1 MQDTTIIEA
10 KTITEKR
17 EQFIAE
23 HIPFVVYTTSKI
35 LGRYLSVEND
45 EEYSVA
51 LEAFNSAIDTYE
63 AGQSKFETYATT
75 VIRNKLIDYHR
86 SQKKHYG
93 QEALNEDLIARPSSD
108 EELRMEIED
117 LSLKLKP
124 FGMTFDDLVEA
135 SPTHKDS
142 RRKAIDI
149 GVKASTITSVITL
162 LYTTLKLPVQ
172 EILKFI
178 KTTRRFLYLHRHFI
192 LVIIVIF
199 KEDLVSLKEWILETK
214 RPQK

>member
-1 MQDTTIIEA
+1 MQLTTVIEA
-10 KTITEKR
+10 KSSTEKR
-17 EQFIAE
+17 EIFIAE
-23 HIPFVVYTTSKI
+23 HIPFIVYTTSNI

-51 LEAFNSAIDTYE
+51 LEAFNSAIDSYD
-63 AGQSKFETYATT
+63 ADQSKFETYATT

-93 QEALNEDLIARPSSD
+93 QETLNEDLVAPTND
-108 EELRMEIED
+108 EDLRLEIED
-117 LSLKLKP
+117 LSAKLKV

-135 SPTHKDS
+135 SPSHKDS
-142 RRKAIDI
+142 RIKAVEV
-149 GVKASTITSVITL
+149 GVQASEEKNVITL
-162 LYTTLKLPVQ
+162 LYSTLKLPVK
-172 EILKFI
+172 EILKNI
-178 KTTRRFLYLHRHFI
+178 KISRRFVYLHRQFI

-199 KEDLVSLKEWILETK
+199 KENFSSLKEWILDTI